1 MRNAYLMSA
10 GAGVV
15 SAMALLLSAVAFPP
29 LLPFAGVPIF
39 VVGLVWGYAAALLAA
54 ATGVL
59 ALSVVSDEARMTL
72 ALYLGLPAVALTYL
86 ASADWLRNGAQGLP
100 VALSSQVGR
109 IVLGAAILGGLF
121 SALMMV
127 GVHEKVDVFRQ
138 ELTKTIEES
147 YQYTGQPAPS
157 ASEVSATADT
167 VIRVLPATLA
177 LTATA
182 MNLFNLWVAG
192 RLVRA
197 AGLLKQ
203 PWPDLAACRFPP
215 GTPIVLAVSLIC
227 ALTLSDGAALVAT
240 SLSSALL
247 VAYLLMGLAV
257 IHYVTRGRRWRPVAL
272 LGVYIGLLWLAV
284 PIIAMGLLDTV
295 FPLRKPPAAGSGT
308 S

>member
-10 GAGVV
+10 GAGIV
-15 SAMALLLSAVAFPP
+15 SAIALLLSAVAFPP

-72 ALYLGLPAVALTYL
+72 ALFLGLPAVALTYL
-86 ASADWLRNGAQGLP
+86 ASTDWLRNAQGLP
-100 VALSSQVGR
+100 AALSSQVGR

-127 GVHEKVDVFRQ
+127 GVHEKVDEFRQ
-138 ELTKTIEES
+138 ELTKAIEES

-157 ASEVSATADT
+157 VSEVSATADT
-167 VIRVLPATLA
+167 VIRLLPATLA
-177 LTATA
+177 LTATV
-182 MNLFNLWVAG
+182 MNLFSLWVAG
-192 RLVRA
+192 RLLRA
-197 AGLLKQ
+197 AGLLNQ
-203 PWPDLAACRFPP
+203 PWPDLAAFRFPP

-227 ALTLSDGAALVAT
+227 ALTLSEGGALVAT

-247 VAYLLMGLAV
+247 VAFLLLGLAV
-257 IHYVTRGRRWRPVAL
+257 IHYVTRGKRWRPVAL

-284 PIIAMGLLDTV
+284 PIIALGLLDTV
-295 FPLRKPPAAGSGT
+295 FPLRKPRSADTGT